1 MANSERLR
9 LERIA
14 KEAKAYNER
23 LLMQAETEVLR
34 LRQEAADEHERQD
47 SFKRIE
53 KEELR
58 LKVETEH
65 LQKQKEAAAELARIQ
80 SEKDELLIIQN
91 EEAERLRIEGFKLQ
105 AD

>member
-14 KEAKAYNER
+14 KEPKAYNER

-34 LRQEAADEHERQD
+34 LRQEAADEHERQVQLE
-47 SFKRIE
+47 RIE

-58 LKVETEH
+58 VKSETEH
-65 LQKQKEAAAELARIQ
+65 LQ
-80 SEKDELLIIQN
+80 N
-91 EEAERLRIEGFKLQ
+91 
-105 AD
+105 

>member
-34 LRQEAADEHERQD
+34 LRQEAADEHERQEQLE
-47 SFKRIE
+47 RIE

-58 LKVETEH
+58 LKAET
-65 LQKQKEAAAELARIQ
+65 
-80 SEKDELLIIQN
+80 
-91 EEAERLRIEGFKLQ
+91 
-105 AD
+105 

>member
-23 LLMQAETEVLR
+23 LLMQAETEVLH
-34 LRQEAADEHERQD
+34 LRQEAADEHERQVQLE
-47 SFKRIE
+47 RIE

-58 LKVETEH
+58 VKSETEH
-65 LQKQKEAAAELARIQ
+65 LQ
-80 SEKDELLIIQN
+80 N
-91 EEAERLRIEGFKLQ
+91 
-105 AD
+105 

>member
-34 LRQEAADEHERQD
+34 LRQEAADEHERQVQLE
-47 SFKRIE
+47 RIE
-53 KEELR
+53 KEELWV
-58 LKVETEH
+58 KSETEH
-65 LQKQKEAAAELARIQ
+65 LQ
-80 SEKDELLIIQN
+80 N
-91 EEAERLRIEGFKLQ
+91 
-105 AD
+105 